1 MNKPQTIKNRDLQ
14 FILGNLLRIGVL
26 LSGLLVL
33 AGGIIYIIQEG
44 NGPRP
49 QYVSFAGENSEL
61 LQLKDILKGMAH
73 FQGASIIQ
81 FGLIVLIATP
91 IARIMISAI
100 GFALEKDYMY
110 VVIAAVVLLI
120 ILVSLFSGVAG

>member
-1 MNKPQTIKNRDLQ
+1 MSTATSKNKDLQ
-14 FILGNLLRIGVL
+14 LILGNLLRIGVI
-26 LSGLLVL
+26 LSGLMVL
-33 AGGIIYIIQEG
+33 TGGIIYMVQSG

-49 QYVSFAGENSEL
+49 QYVSFEGENSEL
-61 LQLKDILKGMAH
+61 LRLTDILKGMAH

-81 FGLIVLIATP
+81 FGLILLISTP
-91 IARIMISAI
+91 IARIVISAV

-110 VVIAAVVLLI
+110 VVIAAIVLSI

>member
-1 MNKPQTIKNRDLQ
+1 MNKPPEIKNRDLQ
-14 FILGNLLRIGVL
+14 LTLGNLLRIGVI
-26 LSGLLVL
+26 LSALLVL
-33 AGGIIYIIQEG
+33 AGGIIYIFQQG

-49 QYVSFAGENSEL
+49 QYVSFTGENSEL
-61 LQLKDILKGMAH
+61 LQLSDILKGMTRL
-73 FQGASIIQ
+73 QGASIIQ

-91 IARIMISAI
+91 IARIVISAI

-110 VVIAAVVLLI
+110 LVIAAIVLLI